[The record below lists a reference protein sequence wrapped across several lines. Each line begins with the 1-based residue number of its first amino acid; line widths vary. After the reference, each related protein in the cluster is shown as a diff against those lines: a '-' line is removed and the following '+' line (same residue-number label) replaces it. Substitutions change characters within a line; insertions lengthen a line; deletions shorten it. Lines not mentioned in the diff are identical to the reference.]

1 MEIIVRTINK
11 QQWSGLAKYRNC
23 ATYLGSYFTRSGR
36 LYTGLTDEK
45 EQDLSKKLGFD
56 LSAGSPFWETF
67 FIRLDSND
75 LILRLDDPFDE
86 LRYLFLKGHK
96 RVASS
101 LSDNK
106 PGADY
111 VLINKETEANDV
123 NKKNK
128 IKRDAIKEFDKMS
141 VNEMRKCLR
150 LYGYRSDDTS
160 NEVVEQ
166 TLFSLVEKDPEKF
179 FDKWV
184 NNDTKVTE
192 FLITD
197 AIAKNVIRR
206 NKNVY
211 KYGTDIIGNSLED
224 AIVYLDN
231 PVNNDL
237 RKTIMKETEAK
248 N

>member
-36 LYTGLTDEK
+36 LYNGLTEEQEK
-45 EQDLSKKLGFD
+45 ELGKALNFD
-56 LSAGSPFWETF
+56 LSSGSKFWETF
-67 FIRLDSND
+67 FIRLDAND
-75 LILRLDDPFDE
+75 LILRIDDPFDK

-101 LSDNK
+101 LADMK

-111 VLINKETEANDV
+111 VLINKEIEANEV

-128 IKRDAIKEFDKMS
+128 IRRDAIKEFDKMS

-150 LYGYRSDDTS
+150 LFGYRSEDTS

-166 TLFSLVEKDPEKF
+166 TLFGLVEKDPEKF
-179 FDKWV
+179 FNKWV
-184 NNDTKVTE
+184 DNDTKVTE
-192 FLITD
+192 FLIAD
-197 AIAKNVIRR
+197 AISKNVIRK

-211 KYGTDIIGNSLED
+211 KYGTDIIGNTLED
-224 AIVYLDN
+224 TVSYLDN
-231 PVNNDL
+231 PANNDL
-237 RKTIMKETEAK
+237 RKAILKEIEAK